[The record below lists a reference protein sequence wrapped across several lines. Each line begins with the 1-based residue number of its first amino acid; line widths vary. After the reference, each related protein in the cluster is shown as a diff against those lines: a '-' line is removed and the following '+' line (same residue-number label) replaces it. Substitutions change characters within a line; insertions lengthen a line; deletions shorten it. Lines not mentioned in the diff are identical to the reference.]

1 MSRKYCKP
9 RPNLLLPFD
18 VLFAEMKIYLF
29 YGLLLLAG
37 ATGCEKPERNFF
49 FGDGKRPV
57 YVTEE
62 ELKDIRNELPGAV
75 QQSGTIFLRDTLL
88 FLLDEQ
94 RGVFVYS
101 LADTLNTRVLTFFK
115 IPAVTDFIISGNIMY
130 ADSWRDL
137 VVIDISDLNQ
147 IRETSRIRDVVT
159 PSLYPPGYFGIFE
172 CVDESKGAVVGWE
185 DAYLENA
192 RCSTF

>member
-1 MSRKYCKP
+1 
-9 RPNLLLPFD
+9 
-18 VLFAEMKIYLF
+18 MKKFLF

-49 FGDGKRPV
+49 SGEGKRPV
-57 YVTEE
+57 YVAEA

-101 LADTLNTRVLTFFK
+101 LADTLNSRVLTFFK

-137 VVIDISDLNQ
+137 VVIDISDLYQ
-147 IRETSRIRDVVT
+147 IRETNRVRDVVT
-159 PSLYPPGYFGIFE
+159 PRFIRPTTSVSLNVWMSQKALLLDGKMPT
-172 CVDESKGAVVGWE
+172 SKMSDVP
-185 DAYLENA
+185 L
-192 RCSTF
+192 FK

>member
-1 MSRKYCKP
+1 MKNYLVCGIFMLI
-9 RPNLLLPFD
+9 LLS
-18 VLFAEMKIYLF
+18 
-29 YGLLLLAG
+29 
-37 ATGCEKPERNFF
+37 GCEKPERLFF
-49 FGDGKRPV
+49 SGDGKRPV
-57 YVTEE
+57 YISES
-62 ELKDIRNELPGAV
+62 ELKDIRNELPGSV

-101 LADTLNTRVLTFFK
+101 LADTLNTRVLTFMK
-115 IPAVTDFIISGNIMY
+115 IPAVTDFVISGNIMY

-137 VVIDISDLNQ
+137 VVIDISDLYQ
-147 IRETSRIRDVVT
+147 IRETNRIRDVVT
-159 PSLYPPGYFGIFE
+159 PALYPPGYFGIFE